1 MPQQI
6 NNLEL
11 IEAYLKF
18 KRDCLEKGMFN
29 LDEIFDLFK
38 YSEELKQWYSMK
50 L

>member
-11 IEAYLKF
+11 IETYINF
-18 KRDCLEKGMFN
+18 KKECQGKGMFN

-38 YSEELKQWYSMK
+38 YNEELKDAK
-50 L
+50 